1 MIPPPLLRVNRCLL
15 KIFKMTLF
23 NTLRMILM
31 KPRTILYMKPRTIL
45 YMKPRTIL
53 YRKPTVILYMKPRM
67 ILYMTPRRMIQY
79 MKMPYSRDNFAL
91 YNPCLQLC
99 FYLSPV
105 KESFVCISEI
115 YRFNLYSIP
124 LLKEE

>member
-1 MIPPPLLRVNRCLL
+1 MIPPPLPRVNRCLL

-23 NTLRMILM
+23 NTLRMML
-31 KPRTILYMKPRTIL
+31 MKPRTIL

-105 KESFVCISEI
+105 KECFVCISEI